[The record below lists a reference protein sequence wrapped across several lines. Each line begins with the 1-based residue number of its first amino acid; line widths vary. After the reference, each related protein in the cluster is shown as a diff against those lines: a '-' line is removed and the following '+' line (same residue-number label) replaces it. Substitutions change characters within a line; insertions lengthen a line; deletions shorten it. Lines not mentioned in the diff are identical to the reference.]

1 MTVTG
6 SRWFRHTV
14 AHASRAYD
22 YWLGGKDN
30 FAADRSVAAEI
41 IAVRPTI
48 IRDIRANR
56 AFLGRAV
63 HFLAAKAGI
72 RQFLDIGTSTW
83 ITTQLCF
90 RMPARC

>member
-1 MTVTG
+1 MTKHPG
-6 SRWFRHTV
+6 S
-14 AHASRAYD
+14 
-22 YWLGGKDN
+22 
-30 FAADRSVAAEI
+30 
-41 IAVRPTI
+41 
-48 IRDIRANR
+48 NR

-72 RQFLDIGTSTW
+72 RQFLDIVTGTW